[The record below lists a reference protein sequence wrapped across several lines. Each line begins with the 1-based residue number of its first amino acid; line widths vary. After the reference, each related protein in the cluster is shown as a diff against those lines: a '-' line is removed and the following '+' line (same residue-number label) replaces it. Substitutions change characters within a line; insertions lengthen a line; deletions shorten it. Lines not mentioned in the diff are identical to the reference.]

1 MIRKIVRRYE
11 LYGERGI
18 VLNKRIAEHIKIELI
33 CAVFFSLFIGI
44 IGFGILF
51 FTGQGVLSKTVYG
64 QAFTEQ
70 MENQQFSKLQDYVK
84 KESISLENLQRINAW
99 CSRGEKVYLTIYNNG
114 TLVFESNNL
123 DIDYDESELLEYNPD
138 YEDPERE
145 YELIL
150 QGDIKVRAFLYYY
163 VGDAYYFLVTIIS
176 GLCAFCLFTFCF
188 MTIINRKITYIRLLK
203 KELDILSSGQLEY
216 PITISGKDELSELAH
231 GIDQMRRSIIKHQEV
246 EQQIKKANTELI
258 TSMSHDLRTPLTSLL
273 AFLEIIERKK
283 YKDEEQMNDLL
294 HKSLDQTMR
303 IKHMADQLFGYFWQ
317 HSTDWEYT
325 EMEEI
330 DADQFLNFI
339 MSDYVYA
346 FESKGM
352 KVKTEFSPVL
362 SNITIN
368 LELFQRAMDN
378 IYSNIVKYAD
388 PEEIISISYKKKDSY
403 VQIAISNVICK
414 NKISN
419 ESTGMG
425 LNICCKIVELHKGNF
440 SANES
445 DGKFYMI
452 IDIPLKE

>member
-1 MIRKIVRRYE
+1 
-11 LYGERGI
+11 
-18 VLNKRIAEHIKIELI
+18 
-33 CAVFFSLFIGI
+33 
-44 IGFGILF
+44 
-51 FTGQGVLSKTVYG
+51 
-64 QAFTEQ
+64 
-70 MENQQFSKLQDYVK
+70 
-84 KESISLENLQRINAW
+84 
-99 CSRGEKVYLTIYNNG
+99 
-114 TLVFESNNL
+114 
-123 DIDYDESELLEYNPD
+123 
-138 YEDPERE
+138 
-145 YELIL
+145 
-150 QGDIKVRAFLYYY
+150 
-163 VGDAYYFLVTIIS
+163 
-176 GLCAFCLFTFCF
+176 
-188 MTIINRKITYIRLLK
+188 
-203 KELDILSSGQLEY
+203 
-216 PITISGKDELSELAH
+216 
-231 GIDQMRRSIIKHQEV
+231 
-246 EQQIKKANTELI
+246 
-258 TSMSHDLRTPLTSLL
+258 
-273 AFLEIIERKK
+273 
-283 YKDEEQMNDLL
+283 
-294 HKSLDQTMR
+294 
-303 IKHMADQLFGYFWQ
+303 
-317 HSTDWEYT
+317 
-325 EMEEI
+325 
-330 DADQFLNFI
+330 

>member
-123 DIDYDESELLEYNPD
+123 DIDYDESELQAYNPD

-150 QGDIKVRAFLYYY
+150 QGDVKVRAFLYYY
-163 VGDAYYFLVTIIS
+163 AGDAFYFLVTIIS

-303 IKHMADQLFGYFWQ
+303 IKHMADQLFGYFWE

>member
-84 KESISLENLQRINAW
+84 KKSISLDNLQRINAW

-123 DIDYDESELLEYNPD
+123 DIDYDESELQAYNPD

-150 QGDIKVRAFLYYY
+150 QGDVKVRAFLYYY
-163 VGDAYYFLVTIIS
+163 AGDAFYFLVTIIS

-188 MTIINRKITYIRLLK
+188 MSIINRKITYISLLK
-203 KELDILSSGQLEY
+203 KELDILSGGQLEY
-216 PITISGKDELSELAH
+216 PITISGKDELSELAR

-246 EQQIKKANTELI
+246 EQQIRKANAELI

-283 YKDEEQMNDLL
+283 YTDEEQMHDLI
-294 HKSLDQTMR
+294 HKSLNQTMR
-303 IKHMADQLFGYFWQ
+303 IKYMADQLFGYFRE
-317 HSTDWEYT
+317 HSTEWEYA

-330 DADQFLNFI
+330 DVDQFLNLI
-339 MSDYVYA
+339 MSEYA
-346 FESKGM
+346 YALESKGIH
-352 KVKTEFSPVL
+352 VKTEFSQTF
-362 SNITIN
+362 SKIEIN
-368 LELFQRAMDN
+368 MDLFQRAMDN

-388 PEEIISISYKKKDSY
+388 AEEIVFISYKKKDSY
-403 VQIAISNVICK
+403 VQISISNVICK
-414 NKISN
+414 NKTN
-419 ESTGMG
+419 HESTGMG
-425 LNICCKIVELHKGNF
+425 LHICRKIIEQHKGCF

-445 DGKFYMI
+445 DGKFYVV
-452 IDIPLKE
+452 IDIPIKE